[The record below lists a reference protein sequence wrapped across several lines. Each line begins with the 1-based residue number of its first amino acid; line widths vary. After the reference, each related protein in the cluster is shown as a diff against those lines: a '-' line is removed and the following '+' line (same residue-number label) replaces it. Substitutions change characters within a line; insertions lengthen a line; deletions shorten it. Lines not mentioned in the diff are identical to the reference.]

1 MFISLYR
8 LTSIAALLGCMGV
21 IASSV
26 SADTRVPA
34 IDESMLKGSAFNNH
48 MILVSNASD
57 IANSN
62 STINFICKRKPKPNI
77 YKKLEKANFK
87 KLEKSFGMSVA
98 EIDKMLE
105 APARSPIPFLPSFN
119 VIKGGFDSPEGK
131 ELFENF
137 INNPNSEDLAIMLAT
152 SEKSSFDTKAKKRI
166 ADATFAYG
174 IIHMMYGNQGGN
186 IKLGEKFV
194 KSAAKKGQ
202 YASRYIE
209 GAFWYYG
216 YNRNPNLTNA
226 ATWMRPSYEIAYKQK
241 DDFSSIVSNTFYEI
255 VFHPN
260 YPQRDLYIDLATQAQ
275 QMKSDL
281 YNQMN
286 SGEVLSATLLRQ
298 DVTDLAIRRVNLLI
312 ELGELLEM
320 GNSVESYRLA
330 AQDIINQSSMETML
344 NELMVTSN
352 AFQDSIEKRLKEIN
366 KLDQDGLNLLKKL
379 HDKNGN
385 FLSDT
390 NQFMI
395 FYTFTFMATA
405 MSSDNIQIPLS
416 ADNNYLMREMGIMRS
431 KACEVYNGINDYA
444 GKVSFD
450 IELSNPV
457 VVEGIA
463 RPKKKS

>member
-48 MILVSNASD
+48 MILVSSASD

-152 SEKSSFDTKAKKRI
+152 SEKSSFDTNAKKRI

-255 VFHPN
+255 VFHPS

-275 QMKSDL
+275 QMRADL
-281 YNQMN
+281 TNQMN
-286 SGEVLSATLLRQ
+286 SGGVSTATLFRQ
-298 DVTDLAIRRVNLLI
+298 DIADLAIRRANLLI
-312 ELGELLEM
+312 ELGNIIGM
-320 GNSVESYRLA
+320 GVQVEAYRLA
-330 AQDIINQSSMETML
+330 AQDIINQSNMETLL

-352 AFQDSIEKRLKEIN
+352 AFQDSIEKRLTEIN
-366 KLDQDGLNLLKKL
+366 KLDQEGLNLLKAL
-379 HDKNGN
+379 HDMNGEYV
-385 FLSDT
+385 SDT
-390 NQFMI
+390 HQLLG
-395 FYTFTFMATA
+395 FYTATTMLA
-405 MSSDNIQIPLS
+405 FMSSDNVNILDRDTANLVYEI
-416 ADNNYLMREMGIMRS
+416 GVMRS

>member
-1 MFISLYR
+1 MFMSHFRITSLY
-8 LTSIAALLGCMGV
+8 ALLGSICV
-21 IASSV
+21 IASSAH
-26 SADTRVPA
+26 ADTSVPS
-34 IDESMLKGSAFNNH
+34 IDPSMLKAPAYQSH
-48 MILVSNASD
+48 MTLVSSASD

-194 KSAAKKGQ
+194 KAAAKKNQ

-209 GAFWYYG
+209 GVFWLYG

-255 VFHPN
+255 VFHPS

-275 QMKSDL
+275 QMRADL
-281 YNQMN
+281 INQMN
-286 SGEVLSATLLRQ
+286 SGGGVNTAALFRQ
-298 DVTDLAIRRVNLLI
+298 DVNDLSIRRVNLLI
-312 ELGELLEM
+312 GLGNIIGM
-320 GNSVESYRLA
+320 GDQVEAYQLA
-330 AQDIINQSSMETML
+330 AQDIVNQSNMDTL
-344 NELMVTSN
+344 LDELIVTSN
-352 AFQDSIEKRLKEIN
+352 AFQASVEQHLAEIDE
-366 KLDQDGLNLLKKL
+366 LDQEALDMLKQLHDLNGEYISDTHQLLGFYTATSMVAFMNSEGANMLNTDTLNLMYEL
-379 HDKNGN
+379 GV
-385 FLSDT
+385 
-390 NQFMI
+390 
-395 FYTFTFMATA
+395 
-405 MSSDNIQIPLS
+405 
-416 ADNNYLMREMGIMRS
+416 MRS

-444 GKVSFD
+444 QKVSFE

-457 VVEGIA
+457 IVEGIA
-463 RPKKKS
+463 RPKKK